1 MDQRW
6 SGDTAVLRRMGGAD
20 TRTTEGDES
29 PAPAGDNSVGRLL
42 ALSDGV
48 FAIAM
53 TLLALE
59 LRLPDL
65 GRHVSDSELRRALG
79 DQWQNYLSFVISFYV
94 VSSYWSSHRR
104 AMRSV
109 VTLPAGLIGSTL
121 TLLLLVA
128 AMPFPASV
136 LGNYASEPSAL
147 VFYSAFNIAAHL
159 ALLRLLGRVPGDAI
173 DAQQREGLWAN
184 IGVFLLCIP
193 GAYALGSHG
202 PWLLLLLV
210 LAGWLSRLRRRGT

>member
-1 MDQRW
+1 MVR
-6 SGDTAVLRRMGGAD
+6 AD
-20 TRTTEGDES
+20 TRAAEDDES
-29 PAPAGDNSVGRLL
+29 SGSEGDNSVGRLL

-65 GRHVSDSELRRALG
+65 GHHVSDSQLRHALG

-94 VSSYWSSHRR
+94 VASYWSSHRR
-104 AMRSV
+104 AMRT
-109 VTLPAGLIGSTL
+109 VTTVSMPLIASTL
-121 TLLLLVA
+121 RLLLLVA

-136 LGNYASEPSAL
+136 LGNYGDDPSAL

-159 ALLRLLGRVPGDAI
+159 ALLRLLARIPGDAV
-173 DAQQREGLWAN
+173 DLQQRENLWAN
-184 IGVFLLCIP
+184 IIVFAVCIP

-202 PWLLLLLV
+202 PWLLLLLAV
-210 LAGWLSRLRRRGT
+210 SGWLSQLRRRHAARS

>member
-1 MDQRW
+1 MVR
-6 SGDTAVLRRMGGAD
+6 AD
-20 TRTTEGDES
+20 TSAIEGDES
-29 PAPAGDNSVGRLL
+29 PASAGDNSVGRLL

-65 GRHVSDSELRRALG
+65 GQHVSDSELRHALG
-79 DQWQNYLSFVISFYV
+79 DQWQSYLSFVISFYV

-104 AMRSV
+104 AMRTV
-109 VTLPAGLIGSTL
+109 VTLPAGLVGSTL

-136 LGNYASEPSAL
+136 LGNYGSEPSAL

-159 ALLRLLGRVPGDAI
+159 ALLRLLARIPGDAVT
-173 DAQQREGLWAN
+173 AQQREALWAN
-184 IGVFLLCIP
+184 IIVFLVCIP
-193 GAYALGSHG
+193 GAYALGRHG
-202 PWLLLLLV
+202 PWLLLLLIV
-210 LAGWLSRLRRRGT
+210 SGWLSQLRRRHA